1 MAMRRTS
8 SQQRL
13 LRGSSTRSVRS
24 SPDPTLD
31 VRILYGQ
38 CYVNYSREGED
49 LPPFIF
55 ITPMAELALKRI
67 GVLLAVVAT
76 VDVTAATS
84 TFHVDPANSRATI
97 HVGKAGAFSFIAGHT
112 HEVRGPVQS
121 GSVDVDPDAP
131 SQSRVRI
138 VIAASELKVS
148 AAGEPTGDAPKV
160 QEAMDSEKVLDVER
174 YPRITYESTSVTL
187 KSRHDRMLEL
197 MVAGRLTIRDVT
209 QPVTAPVRVEVADN
223 TLTATGRFA
232 VKQSAFGITP
242 ISVGGVVSVKDALEI
257 EFSILAKK

>member
-1 MAMRRTS
+1 M
-8 SQQRL
+8 
-13 LRGSSTRSVRS
+13 
-24 SPDPTLD
+24 
-31 VRILYGQ
+31 
-38 CYVNYSREGED
+38 
-49 LPPFIF
+49 
-55 ITPMAELALKRI
+55 TPMVELALRRLTV
-67 GVLLAVVAT
+67 VLVTVGAVEVS
-76 VDVTAATS
+76 AATA
-84 TFHVDPANSRATI
+84 TFRVDPANSRATI

-112 HEVRGPVQS
+112 HEVSGPVQG
-121 GSVDVDPDAP
+121 GSVDFDLDAP
-131 SQSRVRI
+131 SQSRVRV

-187 KSRHDRMLEL
+187 KSRHDKMLEL
-197 MVAGRLTIRDVT
+197 MVAGQLTIRDVT

-232 VKQSAFGITP
+232 VKQSAFGINP
-242 ISVGGVVSVKDALEI
+242 ISVGGMVAVKDALEI